1 MKEKDPYGEF
11 LRSVRCFLPQERVY
25 TDLIR
30 RFAWGTDASFYRL
43 VPRIVIRSESE
54 EEVAQILAEA
64 HAWRLPVT
72 FRAAGT
78 SLSGQALSDSILI
91 VAGKNWE
98 KSTYHSDT
106 TVTLQ
111 PGIVGAEVNRRLA
124 PHGRKFG
131 PDPASIGSA
140 MVGGIVMNNAS
151 GMSCGTH
158 ANSDRC
164 LVSARLVL
172 PDGTVLDTGSAA
184 SRSAFRQRHPELL
197 SGIEKLRD
205 EIRADAALSE
215 RIRYKYSIKN
225 VTGLNLLPF
234 ITYSDPFDIVA
245 HLLVGSEGTL
255 AFLSE
260 VRMTTLPVAPF
271 KASAMIY
278 FPSIRM
284 AAEAV
289 VALRKERITAA
300 ELLDIRSLIAVN
312 DPHLD
317 GYGLKG
323 RAFRRDPAV
332 PAQNDPAAEENP
344 MVRESRFRPFP
355 AASRPE
361 EMGLIDLSDLTAVLT
376 QTEAQTH
383 EEMLAQIARIQA
395 VLEPF
400 GVDVDFSEDP
410 AVTAGYWA
418 IRAGIFPAV
427 GGLRK
432 EGTTCLIEDVAF
444 HIEDLPAATEDL
456 SALLDRHGYDDSC
469 IYGHAL
475 EGNFHFIINQSFAT
489 EADVRRYEA
498 MIRDVAEMVVGK
510 YDGSLKAEHGT
521 GRNMAPFV
529 RLEWGDKAFSVMQ
542 RVKALFDP
550 DGILNPGVIFN
561 DDPECFIKDFK
572 ALPVL
577 RPDLPAGS
585 AASEAA
591 GRPDDAVRE
600 AYRQLNK
607 CIECGFCEVNC
618 VSCGFTLSSRTRI
631 AVRREIARLRSDEP
645 IDGMDP
651 ATRKRWLEELER
663 GYRYY
668 GDETCAA
675 DGLCSTSCPM
685 GINVA
690 DLTHELRRE
699 RLSAAGRALGTFT
712 AHHFHS
718 AKTAIRGALRLASL
732 GQAVLGTGGM
742 ATLGSAL
749 HKGLALPLWTPATPR
764 AYNASRALSSGKTAP
779 CEDGRQESRTE
790 GSPRKV
796 VYFPSCLNQMMGLP
810 ADPKLRSPRP
820 RTEPQTPSPV
830 TGPRPLAG
838 LLPRRPLAEE
848 TVALLHKAGY
858 EVIFPEHMDSLC
870 CGMIWESKGM
880 PETANRKTAELEA
893 ALWKA
898 SEGGKYPV
906 LCDQSPCLHR
916 MRAKIQRMK
925 LYEPVE
931 FIHDF
936 LMDRLIFRPTGE
948 TVAVHIT
955 CSTRLMG
962 LGDKLVALARRCAS
976 QVIVPDGVGCCGFAG
991 DKGMTRPE
999 LNAYALRKLRAK
1011 VNPAAAPET
1020 SAAPNPAA
1028 APENATAPE
1037 NAAASSAPATPA
1049 AAGYSNSRTCETGLT
1064 THSGIPYQSIVY
1076 LVNAC
1081 TEPEDQSSITGRMR

>member
-124 PHGRKFG
+124 RHGRKFG

-184 SRSAFRQRHPELL
+184 SRSAFRQRHPELVA
-197 SGIEKLRD
+197 GIEKLRD

-323 RAFRRDPAV
+323 RVFRRDPAV
-332 PAQNDPAAEENP
+332 PALNDPAAEENP

-355 AASRPE
+355 AASRPA

-383 EEMLAQIARIQA
+383 EELLAQIARIQA

-585 AASEAA
+585 ADSEA
-591 GRPDDAVRE
+591 GGGPDDAVRE

-699 RLSAAGRALGTFT
+699 RLSAAGRALGAFT
-712 AHHFHS
+712 AHHFHG

-732 GQAVLGTGGM
+732 GQAVIGTGGM

-749 HKGLALPLWTPATPR
+749 HKGLALPLWTPSTPR
-764 AYNASRALSSGKTAP
+764 AYNASRALSCPKPAQNRHEPGQDAARP
-779 CEDGRQESRTE
+779 
-790 GSPRKV
+790 KV

-810 ADPKLRSPRP
+810 AVQQAATHAIPQA
-820 RTEPQTPSPV
+820 TATAPQTATDAARQTAPDAASQTTPP
-830 TGPRPLAG
+830 TTAIQ
-838 LLPRRPLAEE
+838 PRRPLAEE

-858 EVIFPEHMDSLC
+858 EVIFPARMDSLC

-880 PETANRKTAELEA
+880 PETADRKTAELEA

-916 MRAKIQRMK
+916 MRAKIHRMK

-936 LMDRLIFRPTGE
+936 LMDRLRFQPTDG
-948 TVAVHIT
+948 TVAVHVT

-962 LGDKLVALARRCAS
+962 LGGKLIALARRCAKD
-976 QVIVPDGVGCCGFAG
+976 VIVPEGVGCCGFAG
-991 DKGMTRPE
+991 DKGMTHPE
-999 LNAYALRKLRAK
+999 LNAYALRKLRAQ
-1011 VNPAAAPET
+1011 VNPAT
-1020 SAAPNPAA
+1020 
-1028 APENATAPE
+1028 T
-1037 NAAASSAPATPA
+1037 
-1049 AAGYSNSRTCETGLT
+1049 AGYSNSRTCEIGLT

-1081 TEPEDQSSITGRMR
+1081 TEPAI